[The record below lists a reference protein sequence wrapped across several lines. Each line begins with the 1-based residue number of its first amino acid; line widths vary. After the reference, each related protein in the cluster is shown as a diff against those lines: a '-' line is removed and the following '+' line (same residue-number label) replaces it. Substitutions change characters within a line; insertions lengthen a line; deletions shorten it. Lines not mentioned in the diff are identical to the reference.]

1 MAEGG
6 VLCEKSTIGS
16 NENDALEVNLHTVE
30 SISDIHLTSTNLE
43 VPKGAE
49 GNNDSLPRTFT
60 APHGNRIPADT
71 KMFPDEDLD
80 FPTPEPPV
88 TEVNCLQWPCCGP
101 TCCRLVLYTAL
112 VGLIIT
118 SVALIVYS
126 VHLSSEH
133 SESILFLSH
142 RLAYQ
147 EESIR
152 RLRLASSQLWQRL
165 NASEPL
171 GPT

>member
-1 MAEGG
+1 MSEEAA
-6 VLCEKSTIGS
+6 LCEEAAIGS
-16 NENDALEVNLHTVE
+16 NEIEALEVNLHTVE

-43 VPKGAE
+43 APKGAE
-49 GNNDSLPRTFT
+49 GKNDSPPRTPT
-60 APHGNRIPADT
+60 SPYSNNIPVDIKT
-71 KMFPDEDLD
+71 FPDEDLD

-88 TEVNCLQWPCCGP
+88 TEVNCFQWPCCGP
-101 TCCRLVLYTAL
+101 TCCRLVLYSAL
-112 VGLIIT
+112 VGLIVT

-126 VHLSSEH
+126 VQLSSEH
-133 SESILFLSH
+133 SESIFALSH

-152 RLRLASSQLWQRL
+152 RLRLAISQLWQRL
-165 NASEPL
+165 NASQPL